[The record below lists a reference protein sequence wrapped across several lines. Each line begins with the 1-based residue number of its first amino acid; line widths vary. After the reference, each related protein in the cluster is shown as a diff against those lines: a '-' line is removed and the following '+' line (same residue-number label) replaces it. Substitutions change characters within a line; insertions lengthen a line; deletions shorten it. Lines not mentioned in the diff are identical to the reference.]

1 MVFFSSD
8 VSVRGYVDQGF
19 SVQVAGD
26 TPLHEGDNYT
36 FLPLMHATHG
46 GGILSMAGA
55 INYGIS
61 RKLRTG
67 TFDAV

>member
-19 SVQVAGD
+19 SVHVEWD
-26 TPLHEGDNYT
+26 TPLHEGYNYT